1 MFRDSEKVSLTET
14 EDDDDGNDRDGGIV
28 IRVRTNSILGYQPQN
43 LVMLDIHN
51 DQTGQGETPNAH
63 VSGTEMM
70 FFELVKGW
78 DGYFYV
84 HDNVLFWVFLAH
96 LKKKIPKSKCI

>member
-51 DQTGQGETPNAH
+51 DQTGQCTVGN
-63 VSGTEMM
+63 
-70 FFELVKGW
+70 
-78 DGYFYV
+78 
-84 HDNVLFWVFLAH
+84 
-96 LKKKIPKSKCI
+96 LKSRGRHIV

>member
-51 DQTGQGETPNAH
+51 DQTGQGRNSPRHMGAEP
-63 VSGTEMM
+63 
-70 FFELVKGW
+70 
-78 DGYFYV
+78 
-84 HDNVLFWVFLAH
+84 
-96 LKKKIPKSKCI
+96 

>member
-51 DQTGQGETPNAH
+51 DQTETGQERNSPRLTSSAAKTQLTMTKTITRTLQSH
-63 VSGTEMM
+63 SE
-70 FFELVKGW
+70 FIICK
-78 DGYFYV
+78 
-84 HDNVLFWVFLAH
+84 
-96 LKKKIPKSKCI
+96 